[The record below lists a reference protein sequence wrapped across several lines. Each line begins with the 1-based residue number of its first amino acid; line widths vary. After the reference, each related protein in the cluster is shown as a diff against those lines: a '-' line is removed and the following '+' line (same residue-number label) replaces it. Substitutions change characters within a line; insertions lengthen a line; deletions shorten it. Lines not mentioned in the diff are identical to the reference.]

1 MGYTK
6 PIYDEV
12 EVNEVP
18 EPQTRSAI
26 VVVVLAGIIAVGSAL
41 ATGGGATGGAALG

>member
-26 VVVVLAGIIAVGSAL
+26 VVVVLAGIIA
-41 ATGGGATGGAALG
+41 GGVSGCSKKK

>member
-12 EVNEVP
+12 EVP

-26 VVVVLAGIIAVGSAL
+26 VVVVLAGIIA
-41 ATGGGATGGAALG
+41 GGVSGCSKKK

>member
-18 EPQTRSAI
+18 EPQTRSKRKFLDST
-26 VVVVLAGIIAVGSAL
+26 VE
-41 ATGGGATGGAALG
+41 